1 MNIGNKIKQLR
12 ISAGLTQSQLAGSKI
27 TRNMLSCIESG
38 KASPSIDTLS
48 YLADR
53 LNVPV
58 SFLVSEDD
66 NLFFYQKNEI
76 ITKAKDLFYHQK
88 YSQCIEALKNI
99 DSPDDEICY
108 ILCACYFNV
117 GKASVLKGSLKT
129 AKGMLENS
137 LVYAKRTI
145 YDTEVMSAV
154 ATMYLA
160 LANNIQSPL
169 LELDQ
174 KYVSSIISRN
184 SELDFY
190 NYIIQNSSYDY
201 NLDVWSKHLEA
212 KEMIRNR
219 RYYEAVSEL
228 RKIEEQKGTI
238 EYNAYFV
245 FSVYSDIEICYRQLG
260 DFENAYRY
268 ASKRLSLLEAF
279 KS

>member
-88 YSQCIEALKNI
+88 YSLCIETLKNL

-108 ILCACYFNV
+108 ILCVCYFNV

-129 AKGMLENS
+129 AKSMLENS
-137 LVYAKRTI
+137 LAYAKRTI
-145 YDTEVMSAV
+145 YETEVTSAV

-174 KYVSSIISRN
+174 KYVSSVISKN
-184 SELDFY
+184 TELDFY
-190 NYIIQNSSYDY
+190 NYIMQNSSYDY

-219 RYYEAVSEL
+219 RYYEAVSKL
-228 RKIEEQKGTI
+228 HKIEEQKGNI

-268 ASKRLSLLEAF
+268 ANKRLSLLEAF